1 MNIIVFQGRII
12 HFKNGKVIVTRIIHS
27 QLQYIY
33 PASLWHPE
41 KNCLLTGIWLVLTA
55 WKNFHVSKWHPGALK
70 KRLHIFVAC
79 IWLWHLHKTIQLLPC
94 GMHPLINLPFF
105 LVVIVGCLRKK
116 KFFQTGRPNV
126 AYNSET
132 FLDM

>member
-1 MNIIVFQGRII
+1 M
-12 HFKNGKVIVTRIIHS
+12 VTRIFHS

-116 KFFQTGRPNV
+116 IFFSRLADPMWHITQKLSSCN
-126 AYNSET
+126 ET
-132 FLDM
+132 WVMPKNITYVND